1 MAARALRDRLVEV
14 LRSGCLFVLLVLIV
28 YFDLNSGGSQIMK
41 YESYDQVFLLVDKA
55 LILPISLARY
65 HC

>member
-28 YFDLNSGGSQIMK
+28 YFDLNSGGSQIME